1 MSVKPT
7 ILLVEDEDGLREALA
22 IVLRRAG
29 YEVIETGSAA
39 EGIRSLDRSA
49 IDLVVTDLAMEQP
62 LSGMNVLRHARQF
75 APSTEVILMT
85 AFGTIENAVECMR
98 LGAFHYITKPI
109 NSEELEILVAKAVE
123 HQRLLVENRNLRQ
136 RVQDAYRFENIIGA
150 SPAMIRL
157 FEQVTRVAV
166 LDTTVL
172 LNGETGTGK
181 ELIAHAVHNKSPRAQ
196 RPFVAINCGALP
208 ETLLE
213 SELFGYVKGAF
224 TGAATNKKGLFE
236 EADGGTFFL
245 DEISAAPM
253 SIQVKLL
260 RVIEER
266 ETRRIGDT
274 RSTQIDVRLVAAS
287 NRDLQAEVAAGRFR
301 DDLFYRL
308 NVVSLR
314 LPPLRE
320 RREDIPLLAQFF
332 VQKYA
337 ERFHRPTNSIEPA
350 AMRLVTAHD
359 WPGNVR
365 ELENVIERAVALGAA
380 DRVRVEDLPADLA
393 AKLGEVGS
401 PPDGFEGRTLEDAER
416 ECILSTVK
424 RSAGNLASAA
434 KTLGIGRTTLWRK
447 LKRYGVQVGPEEGES
462 AGEGR

>member
-1 MSVKPT
+1 MSASPT
-7 ILLVEDEDGLREALA
+7 ILLVEDEDGLREALS

-29 YEVIETGSAA
+29 YEVVEAGSAA
-39 EGIRSLDRSA
+39 EGLRALERSA
-49 IDLVVTDLAMEQP
+49 VDVVVTDLAMEQP
-62 LSGMNVLRHARQF
+62 LSGMGVLRHTRQF
-75 APSTEVILMT
+75 VPGTEVLVMT

-109 NSEELEILVAKAVE
+109 NSEELELLVARAVE
-123 HQRLLVENRNLRQ
+123 HQRLVAENRNLRQ
-136 RVQDAYRFENIIGA
+136 RVQEAYRFENIIGT

-157 FEQVTRVAV
+157 FEQVSRVAA

-172 LNGETGTGK
+172 LHGETGTGK

-196 RPFVAINCGALP
+196 RAFIAINCGALP

-213 SELFGYVKGAF
+213 SELFGHVKGAF
-224 TGAATNKKGLFE
+224 TGAATMKKGLFE

-260 RVIEER
+260 RVIEEK

-274 RSTQIDVRLVAAS
+274 RSSNIDVRLIAAT
-287 NRDLQAEVAAGRFR
+287 NRDLQADVAAGLFR
-301 DDLFYRL
+301 EDLYYRL

-320 RREDIPLLAQFF
+320 RREDIALLAQHF

-337 ERFHRPTNSIEPA
+337 SRFHRPTHSIDPA
-350 AMRLVTAHD
+350 AMRRLVAHG
-359 WPGNVR
+359 WAGNVR
-365 ELENVIERAVALGAA
+365 ELENVIERAVALGAT
-380 DRVRVEDLPADLA
+380 DLVRVDDLPPEFG
-393 AKLGEVGS
+393 AKPGGGERE
-401 PPDGFEGRTLEDAER
+401 EGQLKTLEDAER
-416 ECILSTVK
+416 EYILEAVN
-424 RSAGNLASAA
+424 RCAGNLAHAA
-434 KTLGIGRTTLWRK
+434 KGLGIGRTTLWRK
-447 LKRYGVQVGPEEGES
+447 LKRYGMQVEPEDGG
-462 AGEGR
+462 AGG